1 MLVLQ
6 RHPGES
12 IRIGDDVEV
21 HILTVSRNQV
31 KIGIVAPREIEVYRS
46 ELEESN
52 RRAVMQDWRQA
63 GLTELAGRLKKKPQ
77 PGESV

>member
-12 IRIGDDVEV
+12 IRIGPDVEV
-21 HILTVSRNQV
+21 RILTIRRNQV
-31 KIGIVAPREIEVYRS
+31 KIGVVAPREVEIYRS

-52 RRAVMQDWRQA
+52 RRAVVPDWRAA
-63 GLTELAGRLKKKPQ
+63 GLADLARKLKRAP
-77 PGESV
+77 

>member
-12 IRIGDDVEV
+12 IRIGLDVEV
-21 HILTVSRNQV
+21 RILSVSRNQV
-31 KIGIVAPREIEVYRS
+31 KVGVLAPREVEIYRS

-52 RRAVMQDWRQA
+52 RRAVVADWRTA
-63 GLTELAGRLKKKPQ
+63 GLAELAKRLKK
-77 PGESV
+77 G

>member
-12 IRIGDDVEV
+12 IRIGADVEV
-21 HILTVSRNQV
+21 HILGVSRNQV
-31 KIGIVAPREIEVYRS
+31 KIGIVAPREVEVCRS

-52 RRAVMQDWRQA
+52 RRAVVRDWRQA
-63 GLTELAGRLKKKPQ
+63 GLADLASRLKKPA
-77 PGESV
+77 G

>member
-12 IRIGDDVEV
+12 IRIGQDVEV
-21 HILTVSRNQV
+21 RILTVSRNQV
-31 KIGIVAPREIEVYRS
+31 KIGVVAPREVEIYRS

-52 RRAVMQDWRQA
+52 RRAVMADWRAA
-63 GLTELAGRLKKKPQ
+63 GLPDLARKLKKSP
-77 PGESV
+77 

>member
-12 IRIGDDVEV
+12 IRIGPDVEV
-21 HILTVSRNQV
+21 RILTVSRNQV
-31 KIGIVAPREIEVYRS
+31 KIGVIAPRAVEIYRS

-52 RRAVMQDWRQA
+52 RRAVVPDWRAA
-63 GLTELAGRLKKKPQ
+63 GLADLARKLKRP
-77 PGESV
+77 S

>member
-12 IRIGDDVEV
+12 IRIGPDVEV
-21 HILTVSRNQV
+21 RILSVSRNQV
-31 KIGIVAPREIEVYRS
+31 KVGVLAPREVEIYRS

-52 RRAVMQDWRQA
+52 RRAVVANWRTA
-63 GLTELAGRLKKKPQ
+63 GLAELAQRLKK
-77 PGESV
+77 G

>member
-12 IRIGDDVEV
+12 IRIGQDIEV
-21 HILTVSRNQV
+21 RILAASRNQV
-31 KIGIVAPREIEVYRS
+31 KLGVVAPRTVEIYRS

-52 RRAVMQDWRQA
+52 RRAVVPDWRAA
-63 GLTELAGRLKKKPQ
+63 GLAELARKLKKTT
-77 PGESV
+77 

>member
-12 IRIGDDVEV
+12 IRIGPDIEV
-21 HILTVSRNQV
+21 RILAATRSQV
-31 KIGIVAPREIEVYRS
+31 KLGVIAPRTVEIYRS

-52 RRAVMQDWRQA
+52 RRSVIPDWRNA
-63 GLTELAGRLKKKPQ
+63 GLAELARRLKKS
-77 PGESV
+77 G

>member
-12 IRIGDDVEV
+12 IRIGPDVEV
-21 HILTVSRNQV
+21 RILGVSRNQV
-31 KIGIVAPREIEVYRS
+31 KVGVVAPREIEIYRS

-52 RRAVMQDWRQA
+52 RRAIVPDWRRA
-63 GLTELAGRLKKKPQ
+63 GLAELARKLKRPN
-77 PGESV
+77 PPP

>member
-12 IRIGDDVEV
+12 IRIGQDVEV
-21 HILTVSRNQV
+21 RILSISRHQV
-31 KIGIVAPREIEVYRS
+31 KIGVVAPREIEIYRS

-52 RRAVMQDWRQA
+52 RRAIVPDWRQA
-63 GLTELAGRLKKKPQ
+63 GLEDLARKLKKT
-77 PGESV
+77 G

>member
-12 IRIGDDVEV
+12 IRIGPNVEV
-21 HILTVSRNQV
+21 RILTVSRNQV
-31 KIGIVAPREIEVYRS
+31 KIGVIAPREIEIYRS

-52 RRAVMQDWRQA
+52 RRAVMRDWRAA
-63 GLTELAGRLKKKPQ
+63 GLADLARKLKKTRR
-77 PGESV
+77 S

>member
-12 IRIGDDVEV
+12 IRIGPDVEV
-21 HILTVSRNQV
+21 RILSVSRNQV
-31 KIGIVAPREIEVYRS
+31 KIGVVAPREIEIYRS

-52 RRAVMQDWRQA
+52 RRAVVPDWRRA
-63 GLTELAGRLKKKPQ
+63 GLPEIARKIKKTE
-77 PGESV
+77 

>member
-12 IRIGDDVEV
+12 IRIGQDVEV
-21 HILTVSRNQV
+21 RILTVSRNQV
-31 KIGIVAPREIEVYRS
+31 KIGVVAPREVEICRS

-52 RRAVMQDWRQA
+52 RRAVVPDWRTA
-63 GLTELAGRLKKKPQ
+63 GLAELARKLKK
-77 PGESV
+77 GG

>member
-12 IRIGDDVEV
+12 IRIGADVEV
-21 HILTVSRNQV
+21 YILSISRNQV
-31 KIGIVAPREIEVYRS
+31 KIGVVAPPEVEIYRS

-52 RRAVMQDWRQA
+52 RRAVVEDWRNA
-63 GLTELAGRLKKKPQ
+63 GLAELAQRLKKQDPK
-77 PGESV
+77 

>member
-12 IRIGDDVEV
+12 IRIGADVEV
-21 HILTVSRNQV
+21 HILSVGRNQV
-31 KIGIVAPREIEVYRS
+31 KIGVVAPREVEIYRS

-52 RRAVMQDWRQA
+52 RRAIMPDWRNA
-63 GLTELAGRLKKKPQ
+63 GLAELAQRLKKQ
-77 PGESV
+77 EAE